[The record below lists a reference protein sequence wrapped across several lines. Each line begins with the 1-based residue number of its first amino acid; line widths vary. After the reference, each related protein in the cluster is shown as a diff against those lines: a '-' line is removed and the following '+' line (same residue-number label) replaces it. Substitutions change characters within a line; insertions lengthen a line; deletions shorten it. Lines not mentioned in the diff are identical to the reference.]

1 MFSGRCLQRIRD
13 ASGQSRPG
21 WKRTLAAALTEPSRK
36 KPMDLTR
43 SEIRVH
49 DDSFAFSDYVD
60 PERLSL
66 LKVMAFIPQLT
77 NQSPSCEARLKI
89 QPSCILCRYLYL
101 GMCSTYNILPEI
113 DICLHEL
120 ADSDL
125 GVISED
131 PWFYSVLYVLR
142 TPTQSFRSII
152 PCCQLTVAPSAY
164 QLFHLSM
171 NIALEPSMD

>member
-1 MFSGRCLQRIRD
+1 
-13 ASGQSRPG
+13 
-21 WKRTLAAALTEPSRK
+21 
-36 KPMDLTR
+36 
-43 SEIRVH
+43 
-49 DDSFAFSDYVD
+49 
-60 PERLSL
+60 
-66 LKVMAFIPQLT
+66 
-77 NQSPSCEARLKI
+77 
-89 QPSCILCRYLYL
+89 
-101 GMCSTYNILPEI
+101 MCSTYNILPKI

-164 QLFHLSM
+164 QMF
-171 NIALEPSMD
+171 PSINEYCAGTLNGLIEAHQRSERRT